1 MHIIQLH
8 HSEIYVWK
16 KKSIENTLNKATF
29 LFSIEPFVTVLTN
42 QLSSEMSENKNDNSI
57 NSGFNLISFLPE

>member
-1 MHIIQLH
+1 MC
-8 HSEIYVWK
+8 EK

-29 LFSIEPFVTVLTN
+29 LFSIEPFVTVLTK